1 MSDAMKRF
9 FQERDA
15 LASGLGAVLTE
26 VSPGRAVATM
36 ELTPDHHNCYGVV
49 HGGAIFSLADF
60 VFCAASNSHGRVA
73 VALNVTISYL
83 RAVTEGTLRAEAKEV
98 SLSHRIGTYEIVVT
112 DTEGRDVALFLGTAY
127 RKSDEVGWE
136 GEDDQ

>member
-1 MSDAMKRF
+1 MFEKMKRF

-15 LASGLGAVLTE
+15 LASKLGVTLTE
-26 VSPGRAVATM
+26 VEPGRAVATM
-36 ELTPDHHNCYGVV
+36 ALEPDHRNCYGVV

-98 SLSHRIGTYEIVVT
+98 SLSHRVGTYEIDIT
-112 DTEGRDVALFLGTAY
+112 NADGEKVALFLGTAY
-127 RKSDEVGWE
+127 RKSDEVQWE
-136 GEDDQ
+136 